1 MASHDAALMTS
12 LAAVPNPCHDDCLE
26 CWLQG
31 RLDVGDCRGT
41 LDFVEVW
48 ARSRAADSDDLVEFL
63 ASRGG
68 YCDCEVL
75 LNVLLD
81 GRLVLD
87 DLVLSCG
94 S

>member
-1 MASHDAALMTS
+1 MTS
-12 LAAVPNPCHDDCLE
+12 LAAVPDPCLDDCLE
-26 CWLQG
+26 CWLQT
-31 RLDVGDCRGT
+31 RLDVGECRGT
-41 LDFVEVW
+41 TDLVEDW
-48 ARSRAADSDDLVEFL
+48 ARSRAADSDSLIDFL

-87 DLVLSCG
+87 DLVVSCG